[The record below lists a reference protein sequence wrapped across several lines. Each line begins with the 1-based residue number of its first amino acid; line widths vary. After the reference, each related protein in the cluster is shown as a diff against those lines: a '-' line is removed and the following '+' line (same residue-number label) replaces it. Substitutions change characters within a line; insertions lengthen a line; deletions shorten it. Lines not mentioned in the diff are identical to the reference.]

1 MENKEVLSEKEIE
14 ETRLLVSKIMELLS
28 TLVLTKAP
36 NHLILA
42 LRDLLSHYDED
53 GYRDMEFNDTE

>member
-1 MENKEVLSEKEIE
+1 MENTEVLSEKEIE

-36 NHLILA
+36 NHIILE
-42 LRDLLSHYDED
+42 LRNLLSHYNEN
-53 GYRDMEFNDTE
+53 GYRDMEFGDTE